1 MPLPRAGESF
11 LERYGGKI
19 SSEWFFPK
27 VWQVLNEAPEVY
39 EQTDRFIE
47 AGDWV
52 VLQLTGNER
61 RNACTAGYKA
71 IWSKSEGYPS
81 KEFFRALDPRLENIV
96 EEKMST
102 DIYPQGTRAGTLTPE
117 MARELGL
124 SPHVAVAVANVDAH
138 VSVPAATI
146 TEPGKMLAIMGTSIC
161 HCLISDKQVPVEG
174 ICGVVE
180 DGILPGYYGYEA
192 GQAAV
197 GDIFG
202 WFVDNAVPEEYSKE
216 VEAQID
222 PSPAAGGKGS

>member
-1 MPLPRAGESF
+1 MPVRQGIRHWSRV
-11 LERYGGKI
+11 RY
-19 SSEWFFPK
+19 
-27 VWQVLNEAPEVY
+27 Q
-39 EQTDRFIE
+39 Q
-47 AGDWV
+47 
-52 VLQLTGNER
+52 
-61 RNACTAGYKA
+61 
-71 IWSKSEGYPS
+71 
-81 KEFFRALDPRLENIV
+81 EFFRALDPRLENIV
-96 EEKMST
+96 EENEHRHL
-102 DIYPQGTRAGTLTPE
+102 PQGTRAGTLTPE

-216 VEAQID
+216 VEARGLTLHQLLEEK
-222 PSPAAGGKGS
+222 AARLRVGESGLLALDWWNGNRSTLVDADLSGLILE